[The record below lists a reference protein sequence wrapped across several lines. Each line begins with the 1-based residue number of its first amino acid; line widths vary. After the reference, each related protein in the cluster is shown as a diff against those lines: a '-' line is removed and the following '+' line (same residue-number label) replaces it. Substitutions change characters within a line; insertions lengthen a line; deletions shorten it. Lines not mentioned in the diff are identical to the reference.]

1 MRAPF
6 TALVT
11 SRRDLRF
18 AVPFETRGV
27 SARPVPFDLL
37 TAVLRQGT
45 PIIAE
50 AIVIDG
56 ARETS
61 LQGDALTAAGVLA
74 NQIRELPGY
83 VTMPNGIRWSRLPI
97 VIVVENDEIRRR
109 AHSDPLL
116 RRVTIASAY
125 PGWDSVYKTVAAVAG
140 DFGMLLVE
148 AYRSMGWRIDV
159 QHGRY
164 VRAQA
169 PRTERRD
176 AKVER
181 IETDLYDGNRDQW
194 YHARGNRTR
203 LPLSLIF
210 TDETAV
216 ERDVD
221 ELRRKI
227 GQFHPEHVYQGFVDR
242 RTYLLGAAPYE
253 LLPQAPLQNPDSGE
267 ARYADY
273 SLNRFQLSA
282 LDPPSRLVDLKVPQA
297 RLLVP
302 ARKYHKFGQEIATGI
317 AQLRGYKRDLED
329 PRSIDQLHRL
339 FANGGT
345 LGPGLLIAG
354 TKANVD
360 RAALE
365 YERELYREQVELQT
379 YDELLENAE
388 QRYLADHRD
397 AEDPYG
403 MLRIGLPP
411 VDTSSLRR
419 RRPSQQVQRSCD
431 FADDGQLGNL

>member
-1 MRAPF
+1 M
-6 TALVT
+6 
-11 SRRDLRF
+11 
-18 AVPFETRGV
+18 PFEARGV
-27 SARPVPFDLL
+27 SARPVRFELL
-37 TAVLRQGT
+37 TTVLRQGR

-50 AIVIDG
+50 AIIIDG

-61 LQGDALTAAGVLA
+61 LQGDALTIAALLA
-74 NQIRELPGY
+74 NQIRDLPGY

-97 VIVVENDEIRRR
+97 VIVVENDDIRRR
-109 AHSDPLL
+109 AHGDPLL

-125 PGWDSVYKTVAAVAG
+125 PGWDSVYMTVAAVVR

-148 AYRSMGWRIDV
+148 EYRSMGWSIEV
-159 QHGRY
+159 EHGRY
-164 VRAQA
+164 IRTQA
-169 PRTERRD
+169 PRGKRRD
-176 AKVER
+176 ARVER

-194 YHARGNRTR
+194 YLARGDRAR
-203 LPLSLIF
+203 LPLSLLF

-216 ERDVD
+216 ERDID
-221 ELRRKI
+221 DLRRKI
-227 GQFHPEHVYQGFVDR
+227 SQIHSERVYQGFVDR

-253 LLPQAPLQNPDSGE
+253 LLPQAPLWNPDSGE
-267 ARYADY
+267 DRYADY
-273 SLNRFQLSA
+273 SLNRLQLSP

-297 RLLVP
+297 KLLVR
-302 ARKYHKFGQEIATGI
+302 ARKYQKVGQEIATGI

-329 PRSIDQLHRL
+329 PRSVEHLQRL
-339 FANGGT
+339 FANGGP

-365 YERELYREQVELQT
+365 YERDLYREQVELQT

-397 AEDPYG
+397 EEDPYG

-411 VDTSSLRR
+411 VDTGAVRHRGRR
-419 RRPSQQVQRSCD
+419 QRLQGSWT
-431 FADDGQLGNL
+431 FEDDDPLSEL